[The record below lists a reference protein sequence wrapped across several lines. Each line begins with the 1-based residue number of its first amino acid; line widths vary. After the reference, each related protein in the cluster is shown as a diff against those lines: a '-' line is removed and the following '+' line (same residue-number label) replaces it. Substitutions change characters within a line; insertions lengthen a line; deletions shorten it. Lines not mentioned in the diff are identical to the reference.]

1 MTSPA
6 QEQSDH
12 IFDVR
17 NISLSFKGVNAISNL
32 SFSVGRGEICALIGP
47 NGAGKNSLLNILNGG
62 CWTNPQWDWHRSLC
76 RRSSRSSNS

>member
-62 CWTNPQWDWHRSLC
+62 YFPRIGEIVFDGVHVN
-76 RRSSRSSNS
+76 SS